1 MQSKGRIKLY
11 NRWGFLECDHEL
23 GRYYRKLYESHYHGC
38 RVLQRPSNGEHIT
51 IFSPWDNIDLSGYH
65 RFNGYELEFEVFT
78 KPFTNGNAVW
88 YPVYSMDIRI
98 FRSRLGVPSTMG
110 KPAHFCIGY
119 REIGNNFDNKVTE
132 L

>member
-1 MQSKGRIKLY
+1 MISKGKIRLH

-23 GRYYRKLYESHYHGC
+23 GKYYRKLYRNHYYGC
-38 RVLQRPSNGEHIT
+38 RKLQRPSNAEHIT
-51 IFSPWDNIDLSGYH
+51 IFSPWDEIDLSGYH
-65 RFNGYELEFEVFT
+65 RFNGKELEFEVFT

-98 FRSRLGVPSTMG
+98 FRMRLGAASTMG
-110 KPAHFCIGY
+110 KPVHFCLGY
-119 REIGNNFDNKVTE
+119 QASGYEFSGVEE